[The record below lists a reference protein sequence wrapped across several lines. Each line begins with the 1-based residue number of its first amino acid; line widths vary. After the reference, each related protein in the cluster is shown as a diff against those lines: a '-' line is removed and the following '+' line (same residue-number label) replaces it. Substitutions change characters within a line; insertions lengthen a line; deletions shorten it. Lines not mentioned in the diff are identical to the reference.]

1 MKGIRPL
8 LHCIRVESQIQGDAS
23 QSQSRYNVIMPRAS
37 ALQNLGHRAAMRQW
51 TIRARIVAS
60 FGVVLALILL
70 LAGGAFVELS
80 RMVRATRSLQ
90 VDAMGGLQ
98 QGELLQAAWYDTD
111 QLIHQY
117 AF

>member
-1 MKGIRPL
+1 
-8 LHCIRVESQIQGDAS
+8 
-23 QSQSRYNVIMPRAS
+23 
-37 ALQNLGHRAAMRQW
+37 MRQW

-98 QGELLQAAWYDTD
+98 QGELLQAAWYDTP
-111 QLIHQY
+111 LSWAAIGY
-117 AF
+117 PGPPSLAANRLSTE